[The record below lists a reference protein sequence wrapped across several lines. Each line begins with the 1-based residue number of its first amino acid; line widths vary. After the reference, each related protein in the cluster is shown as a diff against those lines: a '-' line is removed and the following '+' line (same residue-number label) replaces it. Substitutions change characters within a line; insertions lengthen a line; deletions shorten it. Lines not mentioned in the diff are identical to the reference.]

1 MSECDTMSECESAE
15 NARYLEKIYN
25 VSKSVTRGRSSGDST
40 LSLST
45 IYLCTIRVH
54 CRPLDFRFVI

>member
-1 MSECDTMSECESAE
+1 MSECESAE